1 VPQSPLPRSPL
12 ALVAGLVGL
21 QGVVLVVIA
30 VAFVVE
36 LAVATAAD
44 VTRALVTALLAL
56 VSGVALL
63 LVARGLRQGRRWAR
77 APALVTNLI
86 LVPVAIG
93 LFQGGR
99 WQVGAPLLAAAAAVV
114 VLLFSR
120 PVNAVLDETDSDQQ
134 R

>member
-1 VPQSPLPRSPL
+1 MPQSPLPRSPL

-120 PVNAVLDETDSDQQ
+120 PVNAVLDETDPDQQ

>member
-120 PVNAVLDETDSDQQ
+120 PVNAVLDKTDPDQQ